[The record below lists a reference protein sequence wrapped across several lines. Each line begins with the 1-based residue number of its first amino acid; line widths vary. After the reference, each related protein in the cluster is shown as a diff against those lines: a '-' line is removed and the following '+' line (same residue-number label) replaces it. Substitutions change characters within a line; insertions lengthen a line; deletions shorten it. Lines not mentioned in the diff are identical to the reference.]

1 VLIIPIITCDG
12 YWSNVFSYHQ
22 QFFLRGWY
30 GLVIQASLIG
40 DFTMK
45 HMGTT
50 FKHDGW
56 WLGAI
61 LPFENSSVGDIMGY
75 VMDNS
80 HNGVQEPC
88 CLMFSIIVIEWG
100 FNHERWWLNQIKLWY
115 TGNLLWFLGIKHMG
129 IYLMIM
135 VVWELYHLPFIYW
148 GSFVFSRTRISVLK
162 ANEFFM
168 EWQRDSFTAQLAIGW
183 KPRVETIAYVF
194 FGCITFLMAGWDIW
208 V

>member
-1 VLIIPIITCDG
+1 MYVYSQLFFVLIIPIITCDG

-115 TGNLLWFLGIKHMG
+115 TGNLLWFFRHQTYGDISDDYGRLRVIPFTLHLLGI
-129 IYLMIM
+129 IC
-135 VVWELYHLPFIYW
+135 
-148 GSFVFSRTRISVLK
+148 
-162 ANEFFM
+162 FF
-168 EWQRDSFTAQLAIGW
+168 TN
-183 KPRVETIAYVF
+183 
-194 FGCITFLMAGWDIW
+194 
-208 V
+208 